1 MFPITSRYYGVPQ
14 LKRELPDGTKVVYLR
29 RRFVPPPERFQLLQ
43 EHSVTEGERHDS
55 IAAEYLG
62 DPEQSWRLCDANN
75 VMRPE
80 ELTEEIGKRLR
91 ITLPEGIPGVR
102 SA

>member
-1 MFPITSRYYGVPQ
+1 MFPITSRYFGVPQ
-14 LKRELPDGTKVVYLR
+14 LERELPDGTKIVYLR

-43 EHSVTEGERHDS
+43 EHSVTEGERHDA

>member
-1 MFPITSRYYGVPQ
+1 MFPITSRYYGVEQ
-14 LKRELPDGTKVVYLR
+14 VERELRDGTKIVYLR

-43 EHSVTEGERHDS
+43 QHSVTEGERHDS
-55 IAAEYLG
+55 IAARYLG
-62 DPEQSWRLCDANN
+62 DSEQWWRLCDANN

-102 SA
+102 GA